1 MDLPLSKRVK
11 GVAPSPT
18 LAITAKAKQMKQEG
32 IDVIG
37 LGAGNQISIPRRI
50 LSMQQLSP

>member
-37 LGAGNQISIPRRI
+37 LGAGNQISIPAEYYRC
-50 LSMQQLSP
+50 SN

>member
-18 LAITAKAKQMKQEG
+18 LAITAKA
-32 IDVIG
+32 
-37 LGAGNQISIPRRI
+37 
-50 LSMQQLSP
+50 

>member
-32 IDVIG
+32 I
-37 LGAGNQISIPRRI
+37 
-50 LSMQQLSP
+50 